1 MNNEIQI
8 HNNIFRDTV
17 LGVLLIIAAI
27 AMLVLNNSVAGLWH
41 SLFLS
46 LSIAMN
52 AVGAF
57 FLLKA
62 FKKDKIRLQTP

>member
-1 MNNEIQI
+1 MKNEIQM

-17 LGVLLIIAAI
+17 LGVLLVIAAI
-27 AMLVLNNSVAGLWH
+27 AMLVLNNAVAGTLH

-46 LSIAMN
+46 LSVAMN
-52 AVGAF
+52 VTGGL